1 MDKWIFQVFWSKPI
15 LEGGGDSKERLSI
28 FLFCAINSLIGAHN
42 CCYKV
47 RMHTD
52 SILYPLLKEFGY
64 DEIIVDLDNLKAPT
78 CLFAYSKFVA
88 LETEPI
94 GTICMDIDVILKK
107 PCLDNF
113 YIDKGFDV
121 ILQYKEVAAKRYMDY
136 YNFLKTKLA
145 ITGYPSCI
153 HPFHNCQ
160 SNVGV
165 IGFNNIELKEK
176 YLNSYKTAV
185 KWFVENN
192 KINEYKDAVLDLIL
206 EQTEIDYLVQNKNVM
221 YIYSNFDWT
230 YDKDQQA
237 IIEQRD
243 KIGYL
248 HLQGTDKNDPEVIE
262 ALKKNAKQ
270 YNIKLYDK
278 INNFINKI

>member
-1 MDKWIFQVFWSKPI
+1 MF
-15 LEGGGDSKERLSI
+15 
-28 FLFCAINSLIGAHN
+28 FLFCAINSLIGAHK
-42 CCYKV
+42 CGYKV

-52 SILYPLLKEFGY
+52 STLYPLLKDFGY
-64 DEIIVDLDNLKAPT
+64 DEIIIDLDNLETPT

-94 GTICMDIDVILKK
+94 GTICMDIDVILRK

-121 ILQYKEVAAKRYMDY
+121 ILQYREVAAKCYMDY
-136 YNFLKTKLA
+136 YNLLKTKLA

-165 IGFNNIELKEK
+165 IGFNNVELKEK
-176 YLNSYKTAV
+176 YFNSYKAAV

-192 KINEYKDAVLDLIL
+192 KIDEYKDDILDLIL

-230 YDKDQQA
+230 YDEDQKG

-248 HLQGTDKNDPEVIE
+248 HLQGNDKNEPEVIE

-270 YNIKLYDK
+270 YNNKLYDK
-278 INNFINKI
+278 INNFINKFK